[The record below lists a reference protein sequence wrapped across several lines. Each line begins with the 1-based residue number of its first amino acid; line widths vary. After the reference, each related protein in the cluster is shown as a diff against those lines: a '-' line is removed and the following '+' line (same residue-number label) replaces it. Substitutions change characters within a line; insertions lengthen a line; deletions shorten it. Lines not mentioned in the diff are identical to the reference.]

1 MLEDRVRH
9 HDVGQ
14 DIAILYQ
21 VDLVEC
27 KVVVNDKYF
36 IDGLG
41 YCSNIPAHLV
51 VSCHDP
57 VGLLMTGCGAQFQ
70 LESAV
75 GIRFAQRTGPKA
87 AWHVLPLVLLV

>member
-1 MLEDRVRH
+1 MFEDRVRH

-21 VDLVEC
+21 VDLIEC

-41 YCSNIPAHLV
+41 NCSNIPAHLV
-51 VSCHDP
+51 VSCHDS
-57 VGLLMTGCGAQFQ
+57 VGLLVTGCGAQFQ

-75 GIRFAQRTGPKA
+75 GVRLAQGTGPKA
-87 AWHVLPLVLLV
+87 ARHVLSLILLV